1 MKQTVYLD
9 TSVPSA
15 YYDER
20 NLERQKL
27 TREFWKKL
35 AAFDVFISSLV
46 LTEIEGLKDDNKKRL
61 LLRLLEGSE
70 ALTISDECERLARE
84 YVSQGIIPKKYV
96 DDARHIAV
104 AVVNSIDYLVS
115 WNFEHIVKVKTRR
128 MVGRVD
134 AEKGYKPIEIIAPPE
149 L

>member
-20 NLERQKL
+20 NLERQRF

-35 AAFDVFISSLV
+35 VGFDVFISSLV
-46 LTEIEGLKDDNKKRL
+46 LTEIDGLKDDHKKRL

-70 ALTISDECERLARE
+70 ELTINDDCERLARE
-84 YVSQGIIPKKYV
+84 YVAQGIIPKKYV

-104 AVVNSIDYLVS
+104 AVVNSVDYLVS

-128 MVGRVD
+128 MVGLVD

>member
-46 LTEIEGLKDDNKKRL
+46 LTEIEGLKDDNKKRG

-70 ALTISDECERLARE
+70 ALTINDECERLARE
-84 YVSQGIIPKKYV
+84 YVS
-96 DDARHIAV
+96 
-104 AVVNSIDYLVS
+104 
-115 WNFEHIVKVKTRR
+115 
-128 MVGRVD
+128 
-134 AEKGYKPIEIIAPPE
+134 
-149 L
+149 